1 MAKLLGIEFKRVS
14 NKQIQKRSQESS
26 LSNPAQWLIDALSGI
41 FGGAND
47 SGQAVTT
54 TTALQIAA
62 VKDCVAKIAD
72 GVSNMT
78 LRLYREE
85 ENGSRKAIFDLNAI
99 KLLNEPNS
107 YQNKSEFLNW
117 IALCLAYRGNSYA
130 AITRDQYD
138 NPIGAWPLNP
148 DQTRVTMDK
157 ETGKL
162 QYTSGAKTYDAEN
175 VLHFKVFCSDTP
187 YMGKSPIQEFAQSLG
202 ITLAAKSSQAK
213 IYKTG
218 SLKFLV
224 KTQAKLEDNQRTTLR
239 QSLENVINGN
249 QLTAALPL
257 GAEIDKISM
266 TPQEA
271 QFIET
276 MKYSDKDIA
285 RMFGVPAALIDAEVG
300 TADIEELLQH
310 FYATTLSKYAIVIQ
324 EELERKLLKEAEKPN
339 HYFKFNF
346 NSMLRAK
353 SSARMEFYSKAIQI
367 GVLNSNEIRRLEDME
382 DRDNGDEYYM
392 QLNLIP
398 TSKFNDYIDAK
409 IEQLNSASQ
418 KNNNPEG
425 NNQDLITQ

>member
-1 MAKLLGIEFKRVS
+1 MAKFLGIQITRAKS
-14 NKQIQKRSQESS
+14 TGIQKRNSESG
-26 LSNPAQWLIDALSGI
+26 LTNPQQWLIDALAGI
-41 FGGAND
+41 FGGVND
-47 SGQAVTT
+47 SGQQVTA
-54 TTALQIAA
+54 TTAMQIAA

-85 ENGSRKAIFDLNAI
+85 ENGNRKAVFDVNAI
-99 KLLNEPNS
+99 KVLNAPNEF
-107 YQNKSEFLNW
+107 QNKSEFINW
-117 IALCLAYRGNSYA
+117 SVLCLAYRGNSYSV
-130 AITRDQYD
+130 IMRDKYGF
-138 NPIGAWPLNP
+138 PFALWPLNP
-148 DQTRVTMDK
+148 DAVSVRMVD
-157 ETGKL
+157 GKL
-162 QYTSGAKTYDAEN
+162 TYKVGANSYSADDI
-175 VLHFKVFCSDTP
+175 LHFKVFCSDTP
-187 YMGKSPIQEFAQSLG
+187 FQGKSPIQQFSQSLG

-218 SLKFLV
+218 ALKFLL
-224 KTQAKLEDNQRTTLR
+224 KTQAKIDDNAATTLR

-271 QFIET
+271 QFIDT

-285 RMFGVPAALIDAEVG
+285 KMFGVPAALIDAE
-300 TADIEELLQH
+300 TTSADIEELLQH
-310 FYATTLSKYAIVIQ
+310 FYATTLSKYAITIQ
-324 EELERKLLKEAEKPN
+324 EELERKLLREVEKPN

-346 NSMLRAK
+346 NSLLRAK
-353 SSARMEFYSKAIQI
+353 SSARMDFYSRAMQI
-367 GVLNSNEIRRLEDME
+367 GVMSSNEIRRLEDME
-382 DRDNGDEYYM
+382 DRENGDEYYM

-409 IEQLNSASQ
+409 IEQLNNQSAGN
-418 KNNNPEG
+418 NNNPNG